1 MRVKL
6 LIGLSAG
13 LALSLAAVQAGMGAP
28 AVAQTA
34 VSLPATAKVA
44 SDYVDSKKVPGLV
57 IGVGMGDAPAQFVS
71 AGRIAAE
78 PDAPAADEN
87 SLWRVYSM
95 TKPITGIAAMILV
108 EEGKLKLDQPISDF
122 IPAFKNMRVLVDPE
136 KSLESR
142 PATRPITVRN
152 LLTHTAGLG
161 YTIITK
167 GPLLDEYNRLGITPE
182 SLSRLR
188 KAIALGV
195 G

>member
-57 IGVGMGDAPAQFVS
+57 IGVGMGDAPAQFTS

-108 EEGKLKLDQPISDF
+108 EQGKLELDAPISKY
-122 IPAFKNMRVLVDPE
+122 IPAFKNMKVLVDPA
-136 KSLESR
+136 KGLESR
-142 PATRPITVRN
+142 PATAHQRRLEQDLAMRLAGIVAQRGSERPGRN
-152 LLTHTAGLG
+152 VDRIG
-161 YTIITK
+161 
-167 GPLLDEYNRLGITPE
+167 
-182 SLSRLR
+182 SRR
-188 KAIALGV
+188 QHGSR
-195 G
+195 